1 MELEN
6 ELRELAKKR
15 DRATEAI
22 AQIDKEIRARVTEA
36 LNAGMSAVD
45 VGKNLGV
52 SRARVYQ
59 IKNGTR

>member
-15 DRATEAI
+15 DRATETI
-22 AQIDKEIRARVTEA
+22 AQIDKEIRARVTDA
-36 LNAGMSAVD
+36 LSAGMSAVE